1 MNTSRRGAVFLDTS
15 VALGYLAGD
24 QKAREIVESGLELAI
39 NGVVYS
45 ELVFALLRT
54 KYTALFGRY
63 NLYSL
68 KRELDKGNPALL
80 EMYDMARGFF
90 EALERGRG
98 LRYLPENEEII
109 KEAGELAK
117 RFGLLPNDALIAATC
132 RFYGIETIATFDE
145 DFKKI
150 EWLKVIP

>member
-1 MNTSRRGAVFLDTS
+1 MSTSPRGAVFLDTS

-24 QKAREIVESGLELAI
+24 QKAREVVEGGFEFAI
-39 NGVVYS
+39 NSVVYS
-45 ELVFALLRT
+45 ELTFTLLKAR
-54 KYTALFGRY
+54 YAALFGKY
-63 NLYSL
+63 SLYSL
-68 KRELDKGNPALL
+68 KRELDRRNPALV
-80 EMYDMARGFF
+80 EMYDLVRDFF
-90 EALERGRG
+90 EALERSRG

-150 EWLKVIP
+150 GWLKVIP